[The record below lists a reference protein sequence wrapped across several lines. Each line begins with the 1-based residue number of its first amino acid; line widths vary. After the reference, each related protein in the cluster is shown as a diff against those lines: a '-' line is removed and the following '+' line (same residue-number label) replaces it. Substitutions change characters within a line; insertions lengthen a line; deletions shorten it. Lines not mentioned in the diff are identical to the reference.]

1 MARPFNPSPNKEAQ
15 AKGLEKML
23 KKNRQEVGKLGGQ
36 ISQEN
41 RKQRKGFKLIFEEY
55 LTASKEEEIAKDF
68 IDVIT
73 DKSVKVADRIKA
85 FELLLR
91 VTQELDTLSKTD
103 LNALKEVIQ
112 LKLD

>member
-1 MARPFNPSPNKEAQ
+1 MARPFNPSPDKEAQ
-15 AKGLEKML
+15 ARGLEKMH
-23 KKNRQEVGKLGGQ
+23 KNNCQETGRRGGQ

-41 RKQRKGFKLIFEEY
+41 KKRRKGFKQIFEEY

-68 IDVIT
+68 IGIIT